1 MKIDII
7 TPAPP
12 RSQFGNRITALRWQR
27 CLQIL
32 GHHVTISNEFTEAE
46 PDALIALH
54 ARRSYPSIRKF
65 HQDYPDKPLIVAL
78 TGTDLYRD
86 LKNNVQ
92 AWSSL
97 EMASHIVVLQP
108 EALKEL
114 PTHLR
119 RKTRII
125 YQSVDGSQQS
135 AASSQPAPVSK
146 EAVSQQP
153 ETVLGAVAMG
163 SQPLTPNA
171 ELSIINYQP
180 STVYRVCVIGHLRAV
195 KDPFRAA
202 MAARLLPASSRIQI
216 THIGGAM
223 TEAMKKRAEREM
235 KVNPRYQWIGEI
247 PQNAMQQMLKSA
259 DLYVLSSR
267 MEGGANVIGEAVTAG
282 VPIIA
287 SRIPGNVGLL
297 KKSYRGYF
305 AVGDTHTLM
314 QLMWRAE
321 TDENFRQQL
330 QKQCA
335 AVAWKFDPARE
346 LASWESLLAE
356 IS

>member
-46 PDALIALH
+46 SDALIALH

-65 HQDYPDKPLIVAL
+65 HEDYPDKPLIVAL

-97 EMASHIVVLQP
+97 EMASRIVALQP
-108 EALKEL
+108 EALREL
-114 PTHLR
+114 PAHLR
-119 RKTRII
+119 RKARVI

-135 AASSQPAPVSK
+135 AASS
-146 EAVSQQP
+146 EP
-153 ETVLGAVAMG
+153 EKGNLGPGTQNVELLI
-163 SQPLTPNA
+163 SNFR
-171 ELSIINYQP
+171 LSIINHQL

-247 PQNAMQQMLKSA
+247 PQNAMPQMLKSA
-259 DLYVLSSR
+259 DVCVLSSR

-297 KKSYRGYF
+297 EKSYRGYF
-305 AVGDTHTLM
+305 AVGDTRALM

-335 AVAWKFDPARE
+335 AMAWKFDPARE